1 MTYKNLFKEKKM
13 AQIKLKGNVI
23 HTKGNLPAVGSQAP
37 NFTLTKTDLSEL
49 NLKDL
54 SGKKIVLNIFPSI
67 DTPTCATSVRTFN
80 KEAANLSDTV
90 VICASADLPFAQARF
105 CGAEGLNN
113 VVPAS
118 DFRHKEFG
126 DVYGAR
132 IIDGPIAGL
141 LSRAIVV
148 IDANGRI
155 AHTEQVAEVSHE
167 PNYQAALAAIQ
178 QC

>member
-1 MTYKNLFKEKKM
+1 M
-13 AQIKLKGNVI
+13 AEIKLKGNVI
-23 HTKGNLPAVGSQAP
+23 HTKGNLPAIGTNAP

-54 SGKKIVLNIFPSI
+54 AGKKIVLNIFPSV

-80 KEAANLSDTV
+80 KEAANLANTV
-90 VICASADLPFAQARF
+90 VVCASADLPFAQARF
-105 CGAEGLNN
+105 CGAENLNN
-113 VVPAS
+113 VMPAS

-126 DVYGAR
+126 DIYGVR

-141 LSRAIVV
+141 LSRAVVV
-148 IDANGRI
+148 IDANGRVVY
-155 AHTEQVAEVSHE
+155 TEQVAEVAQE
-167 PNYQAALAAIQ
+167 PNYQAALTALK